1 MIKRRPMMLTPF
13 AIWIKPR
20 LKIRYRYIKFYL
32 EHGTDEQGR
41 IRIQIVDEI
50 DRDYW
55 VRLNRR
61 QYWLFRMRVPN

>member
-1 MIKRRPMMLTPF
+1 VTPW

-20 LKIRYRYIKFYL
+20 LKIRYRFIKFYL

-41 IRIQIVDEI
+41 VRVQIVDEI

-55 VRLNRR
+55 VRLKPN
-61 QYWLFRMRVPN
+61 QYRLFRFMNK